1 MYTVGS
7 KSLDY
12 SRKEFIQIKLR
23 SEELTDCCCSL
34 PVHFTFRN

>member
-1 MYTVGS
+1 MYRVGS

-23 SEELTDCCCSL
+23 TGSEEGID
-34 PVHFTFRN
+34 